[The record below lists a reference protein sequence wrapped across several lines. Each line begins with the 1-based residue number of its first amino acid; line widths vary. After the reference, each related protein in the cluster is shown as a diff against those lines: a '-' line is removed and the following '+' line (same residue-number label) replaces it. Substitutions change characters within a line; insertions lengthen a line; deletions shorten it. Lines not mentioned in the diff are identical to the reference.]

1 MLFDFTWQN
10 VTSNLNGVVRPNQV
24 KWMLMIPSVRVWNGV
39 QAFFENA
46 WNEVSICR

>member
-1 MLFDFTWQN
+1 MLFDFAWQKFH
-10 VTSNLNGVVRPNQV
+10 LKDHAVRPKDV
-24 KWMLMIPSVRVWNGV
+24 KWMLMIPSVRVWNGA